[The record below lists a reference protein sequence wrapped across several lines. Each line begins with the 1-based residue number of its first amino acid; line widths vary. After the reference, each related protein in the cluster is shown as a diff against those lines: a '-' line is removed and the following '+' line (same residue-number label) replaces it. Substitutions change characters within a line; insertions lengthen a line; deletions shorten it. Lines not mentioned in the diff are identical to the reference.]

1 MNTSTP
7 VKVDPSADTIAAADR
22 MGVMDPIKRALFCAL
37 YDEDLGGAGYLGQ
50 DWCLRL
56 TEKMASALSH
66 IDSLSTPVQVN
77 KAIPSMDSILA
88 EMAGETAPVQGEVE
102 ELRKQVA
109 EWSALATINNT
120 LWQARAETAEA
131 SAAALKLRVVELEVA
146 LRPFAD
152 AEGVVQACASQGVP
166 LFLKQLGA
174 APTSAGRRIILP
186 HHSNHNDDPQH
197 WPDKFR
203 VQRFPEAA

>member
-1 MNTSTP
+1 MTSP
-7 VKVDPSADTIAAADR
+7 APAPMVDLDAIRKTKSW
-22 MGVMDPIKRALFCAL
+22 L
-37 YDEDLGGAGYLGQ
+37 AGYLAGE
-50 DWCLRL
+50 LHSSANSEL
-56 TEKMASALSH
+56 TVQEARNVLSALSDALSH